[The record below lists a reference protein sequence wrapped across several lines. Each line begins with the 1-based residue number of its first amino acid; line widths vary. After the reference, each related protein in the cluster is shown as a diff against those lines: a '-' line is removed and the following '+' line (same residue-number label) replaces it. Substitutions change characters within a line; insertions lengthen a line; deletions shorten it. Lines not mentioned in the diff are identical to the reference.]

1 LIYQRPRITR
11 IKAKRT
17 GPNDRK
23 GEASVASDI
32 DIDALFVLRLAFAI
46 CHSSFVIAIMT
57 VSRFRTILFTV
68 TAIVSL
74 VGLADAAYLT
84 VQAFTGETLSC
95 GGSPDC
101 FRVLGSS
108 YARVSGVPVAL
119 LGAVAY
125 FSVFAFATFA
135 AFGYARAR
143 TFLILTICAMFLATL
158 WFLYVQHFVLHAY
171 CRYCLFS
178 AAITFLLAGLVI
190 ALPSSQENT
199 AANS

>member
-1 LIYQRPRITR
+1 
-11 IKAKRT
+11 
-17 GPNDRK
+17 
-23 GEASVASDI
+23 
-32 DIDALFVLRLAFAI
+32 
-46 CHSSFVIAIMT
+46 MT

-68 TAIVSL
+68 AAIVSL
-74 VGLADAAYLT
+74 AGLADASYLT
-84 VQAFTGETLSC
+84 VQALTGETLSC

-108 YARVSGVPVAL
+108 YAKVGGIPVAL

-125 FSVFAFATFA
+125 FCVFAFATFA

-143 TFLILTICAMFLATL
+143 ILLIPIVAAMFLATL
-158 WFLYVQHFVLHAY
+158 WFLYVQAVVLHAY

-190 ALPSSQENT
+190 AVPSSQEQ
-199 AANS
+199 